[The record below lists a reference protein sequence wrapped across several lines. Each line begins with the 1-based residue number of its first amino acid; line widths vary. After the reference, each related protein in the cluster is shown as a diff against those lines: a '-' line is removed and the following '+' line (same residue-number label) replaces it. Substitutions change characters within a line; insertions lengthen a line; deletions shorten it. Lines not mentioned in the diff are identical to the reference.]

1 MENLFIFAFM
11 KKIIL
16 LLAITLV
23 LGSCATKE
31 DVIYFQDIDNASLG
45 SVSAVYEHPE
55 IQVNDIL
62 KIDLS
67 ALNPKSLVPYQFEK
81 TAEGTP
87 SRASQTELLKLE
99 GYLVTEAGFIKYP
112 GVGKLKVI
120 GKTTQEV
127 EELLESE
134 IGKYVKNVT
143 ARVRLVNFKVTVI
156 GEVKQPGT
164 YTVSESISLPQ
175 ALGLA
180 GDLTIQGSRENV
192 LVIRQKGDSREKI
205 RLDLTQSNWMDT
217 PYYFLQQN
225 DIVYVK
231 PNTAKVKSAGI
242 VGNLGTVLSVVSIL
256 LSAAVIIFR

>member
-1 MENLFIFAFM
+1 M

-16 LLAITLV
+16 LVLV
-23 LGSCATKE
+23 GVLFAACSTKKE
-31 DVIYFQDIDNASLG
+31 VIYFQDIDDTTLG
-45 SVSAVYEHPE
+45 SVSDVYKHPQ

-81 TAEGTP
+81 SAEGVP
-87 SRASQTELLKLE
+87 SKSTQIDLLKLE
-99 GYLVTEAGFIKYP
+99 GYLVTEDGFIQYP
-112 GVGKLKVI
+112 GIGKVEVV

-127 EELLESE
+127 QSILENE
-134 IGKYVKNVT
+134 IGQYVKNVT

-164 YTVSESISLPQ
+164 YTVSEESISLPQ

-180 GDLTIQGSRENV
+180 GDLTIQGSRENI
-192 LVIRQKGDSREKI
+192 LVIRQKGDTREKV
-205 RLDLTQSNWMDT
+205 RFDLTESKWMDS

-242 VGNLGTVLSVVSIL
+242 VGNLGTLLSVASIL